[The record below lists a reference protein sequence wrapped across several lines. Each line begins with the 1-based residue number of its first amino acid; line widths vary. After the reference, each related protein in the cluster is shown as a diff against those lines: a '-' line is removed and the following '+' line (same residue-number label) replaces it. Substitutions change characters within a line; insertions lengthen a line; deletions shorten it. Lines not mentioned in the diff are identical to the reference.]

1 MLISDP
7 ILLVFCQNCMDSHRE
22 TTSVLLLTK
31 TTQKTVKIPMLSM
44 KLQQV
49 NRTYLFKLKM
59 AIFPKLHRDKRNWKL
74 WKSGC
79 FVVFLSE
86 QTWFHKSQVDKRTF
100 SIILNNSPPFSSLG
114 CQILYVQPLFEAENS
129 LKILLLIAWLPFRFK
144 HTW

>member
-59 AIFPKLHRDKRNWKL
+59 AIFPKLRRDKLNWKL

-86 QTWFHKSQVDKRTF
+86 QTWFHKSQVDKWTF
-100 SIILNNSPPFSSLG
+100 STILNNS
-114 CQILYVQPLFEAENS
+114 VQPLFKVGNS
-129 LKILLLIAWLPFRFK
+129 LKIFLMNAISFQTHMVNW
-144 HTW
+144 